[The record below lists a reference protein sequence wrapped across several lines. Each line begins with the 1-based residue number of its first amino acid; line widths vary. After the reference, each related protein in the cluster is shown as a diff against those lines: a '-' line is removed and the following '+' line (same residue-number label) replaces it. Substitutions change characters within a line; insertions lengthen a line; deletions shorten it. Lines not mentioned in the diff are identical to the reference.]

1 MKSSLLLFVFW
12 GSLALC
18 RDGATP
24 PTFVRDIAPIVYGN
38 CAVCHH
44 PGGGGPFSL
53 LAYADVKRHAR
64 QIAAVTESRYMPPFL
79 PQAGYGSFGDE
90 RRLTDAQI
98 QIISRWVQAG
108 APEGLSSETPVPPV
122 YSSDWQLGTP
132 DLVLQAAKPFTL
144 PAFGPDV
151 FWNFIFRPDL
161 KARRYV
167 RAIEI
172 RPGNSRLVH
181 HANLI
186 VDRAGSAQRLA
197 EKGGFS
203 GMDLT
208 ISRNPLDPE
217 SHFLFWKPGSL
228 PHPEPDGFSWRLD
241 PSNLLVLNTHLQ
253 PSGKPEQVLPS
264 IALYFTDQAPAK
276 FPLLLQLEADEALNI
291 PPHARNFT
299 VYDDF
304 RLPEDADVMAIYPHA
319 HYLGKLLEAY
329 AILPGGTRQ
338 WLIRIPQ
345 WDFNWQSVYSYSA
358 PVFLPKDT
366 VITMRFHY
374 NNPSVKWIHAGN
386 EATDEMSHLWLQVL
400 PRSGGDRRSLQIALM
415 RHHLAKNPRNFEA
428 HLNLGALLLSRLD
441 AQNAI
446 TELRTAISLDSQRP
460 EAHDMLGAALQNTG
474 QLTAAIEQF
483 RLALQAQPDY
493 LSARYNLAL
502 ALLKTG
508 QAEEALTHMR
518 QVAAAYPANARLQQ
532 QYADLLQ
539 LQAQKPGK

>member
-1 MKSSLLLFVFW
+1 MRNSLLLFAFW
-12 GSLALC
+12 GGLALC
-18 RDGATP
+18 RDTATP
-24 PTFVRDIAPIVYGN
+24 PTFARDIAPIVYEN

-53 LAYADVKRHAR
+53 LTYSDVKRHAR
-64 QIAAVTESRYMPPFL
+64 QIAAVTGSRYMPPFL
-79 PQAGYGSFGDE
+79 PQTGYGSFADE
-90 RRLTDAQI
+90 RRLADAQI
-98 QIISRWVQAG
+98 QTISQWVQAG
-108 APEGLSSETPVPPV
+108 APEGPSSETPAPPM
-122 YSSDWQLGTP
+122 YPSDWQLGTP

-144 PAFGPDV
+144 PASGPDV
-151 FWNFIFRPDL
+151 FWNFVFRPDL
-161 KARRYV
+161 KTRRYV

-197 EKGGFS
+197 GKDDDGFP

-228 PHPEPDGFSWRLD
+228 PRSEPDGFSWRLD
-241 PSNLLVLNTHLQ
+241 PGNLLVLNTHLQ

-264 IALYFTDQAPAK
+264 VALYFTEKAPTK
-276 FPLLLQLEADEALNI
+276 FPLLLQLEADDSLNI
-291 PPHARNFT
+291 PPHARDIT
-299 VYDDF
+299 VHDDF
-304 RLPEDADVMAIYPHA
+304 RLPEDVDIIAIYPHA

-329 AILPGGTRQ
+329 ATLPGGARQ

-345 WDFNWQSVYSYSA
+345 WDFNWQSVYLYRA
-358 PVFLPKDT
+358 PVFLPRGT

-374 NNPSVKWIHAGN
+374 SNSSAKRVCAGN
-386 EATDEMSHLWLQVL
+386 GATDEMSHLWLQVL

-415 RHHLAKNPRNFEA
+415 QH
-428 HLNLGALLLSRLD
+428 RL
-441 AQNAI
+441 
-446 TELRTAISLDSQRP
+446 
-460 EAHDMLGAALQNTG
+460 
-474 QLTAAIEQF
+474 
-483 RLALQAQPDY
+483 DY

-502 ALLKTG
+502 ALMKAG
-508 QAEEALTHMR
+508 QTEEALTHM
-518 QVAAAYPANARLQQ
+518 QKVAAAYPTNARLQQ

-539 LQAQKPGK
+539 LQKQKPDK